1 MSEYGVEES
10 WTKQFVIDPS
20 VVYDK
25 LLLVDDKLIL
35 ISDKYYCM
43 TLELMK
49 LRIFNLEIFQT
60 RFFFLSQIITNVK
73 SLVSV
78 TGGNVFES

>member
-35 ISDKYYCM
+35 ISDKGHILLYDVGAHEIKN
-43 TLELMK
+43 LQ
-49 LRIFNLEIFQT
+49 LRNLPDSV
-60 RFFFLSQIITNVK
+60 FFFYHRLLLMWRV
-73 SLVSV
+73 
-78 TGGNVFES
+78 